1 MSSSS
6 SSSKKRPDLDRN
18 ILVRA
23 LKSKITNLKAT
34 TKYYIKT
41 RQYGL
46 AEGVSAV
53 VMASE
58 YLLHEIKKGLYDV
71 VPKVKRGP

>member
-6 SSSKKRPDLDRN
+6 SSSKKRPDLDRRM
-18 ILVRA
+18 LTRA

-34 TKYYIKT
+34 TKHYIRT

-53 VMASE
+53 VMSSE
-58 YLLHEIKKGLYDV
+58 YLLHEIDKGLYDV
-71 VPKVKRGP
+71 LPKGKQ